1 MNKFLI
7 FLKLNAWY
15 TLNVLETV
23 EDSEYNQISKHII
36 MVI

>member
-7 FLKLNAWY
+7 FMQLNAWY

-23 EDSEYNQISKHII
+23 EHSYNKISKQI
-36 MVI
+36 MLI